1 MTTTASRPKP
11 TPTATGAERHPRK
24 AAKGGREGR
33 RIFSYIFLAVLVVY
47 FLFPLWW
54 LVVASTKDNA
64 GLFAGT
70 SGALWFD
77 DNFALFSNIAGL
89 ATYDGGIYWRWVLNA
104 FIYAVVGGFGA
115 TALAVLAGY
124 GFAKFEF
131 RGRYLYL
138 ATVLGAVMVPTTAL
152 VIPLFVMFSD
162 AGLTNTMWSVILP
175 SLLSPF
181 GAYLMY
187 VFCKDSLAD
196 EILDAGRVDGAG
208 DARLFFTIALPLL
221 RPAVVTVLLLSVVHT
236 WNQFFLPFVMLTD
249 TALLP
254 VTVGLNHWQMMAA
267 GSNGII
273 QPWNY
278 IVTGSFI
285 SVLPLIAAFLSLQR
299 YWQGGLSLG
308 SVKS

>member
-1 MTTTASRPKP
+1 M
-11 TPTATGAERHPRK
+11 TATIERGAKIGTPRRNNSRGSL
-24 AAKGGREGR
+24 GGSKF
-33 RIFSYIFLAVLVVY
+33 FSYLFLAVLALY

-64 GLFAGT
+64 GLFTGS

-77 DNFALFSNIAGL
+77 QNFALFSNIAGL
-89 ATYDGGIYWRWVLNA
+89 ATYDNGIYWRWVYNA
-104 FIYAVVGGFGA
+104 FVYAVVGGFGS

-124 GFAKFEF
+124 GFAKFRF
-131 RGRYLYL
+131 RGRHLFL

-162 AGLTNTMWSVILP
+162 LGLTNTMWSVILP

-187 VFCKDSLAD
+187 VFCKDSLPD
-196 EILDAGRVDGAG
+196 EMLDAARVDGAG
-208 DARLFFTIALPLL
+208 EARLFFAIALPLV

-249 TALLP
+249 SQLLP
-254 VTVGLNHWQMMAA
+254 VTVGLNHWQMSAA
-267 GSNGII
+267 ASNGII
-273 QPWNY
+273 QPWNF
-278 IVTGSFI
+278 IVTGSLV
-285 SVLPLIAAFLSLQR
+285 SVIPLIVAFLSLQR

-308 SVKS
+308 SLK